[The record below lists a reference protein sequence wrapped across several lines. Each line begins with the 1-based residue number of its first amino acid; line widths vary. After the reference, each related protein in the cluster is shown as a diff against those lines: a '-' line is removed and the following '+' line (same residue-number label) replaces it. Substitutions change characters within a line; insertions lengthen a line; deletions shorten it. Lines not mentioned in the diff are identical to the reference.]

1 MFPFRRW
8 PVKANWWTILPVLAS
23 LALWGAIIQVGLMT
37 KAALDDKAG
46 RATYA
51 AASGQAV
58 AATRKPPQPKD
69 CSSPGCAGAAPP
81 VAPQASKAPS
91 R

>member
-8 PVKANWWTILPVLAS
+8 PVKANWWTILPVLSS
-23 LALWGAIIQVGLMT
+23 LALWGAIFYVGAMT

-51 AASGQAV
+51 DASGETGASS
-58 AATRKPPQPKD
+58 RKPPQPKD
-69 CSSPGCAGAAPP
+69 
-81 VAPQASKAPS
+81 
-91 R
+91 

>member
-23 LALWGAIIQVGLMT
+23 LVLWGAIVHVGLKT
-37 KAALDDKAG
+37 KAVLDDKAG

-51 AASGQAV
+51 EASGQT
-58 AATRKPPQPKD
+58 AAPTRKPPQPKD

-81 VAPQASKAPS
+81 ASKVPS

>member
-23 LALWGAIIQVGLMT
+23 VALWGAIIHVGLRT
-37 KAALDDKAG
+37 KAALDDRAG

-51 AASGQAV
+51 QAQ
-58 AATRKPPQPKD
+58 AESEALTRKPLQPKD
-69 CSSPGCAGAAPP
+69 CRRPGCAEPAPT
-81 VAPQASKAPS
+81 

>member
-23 LALWGAIIQVGLMT
+23 LVLWGAIIHVGLMT
-37 KAALDDKAG
+37 KTALDDKAG

-51 AASGQAV
+51 EASRAAE
-58 AATRKPPQPKD
+58 AATRKPPQTKD
-69 CSSPGCAGAAPP
+69 CSEPGCAGVALPAP
-81 VAPQASKAPS
+81 AAPS

>member
-8 PVKANWWTILPVLAS
+8 PVKANWWTIVPVLAS
-23 LALWGAIIQVGLMT
+23 LVLWGAIIHVGLRT

-51 AASGQAV
+51 EAAAKAEALTQ
-58 AATRKPPQPKD
+58 KPLRPKD
-69 CSSPGCAGAAPP
+69 
-81 VAPQASKAPS
+81 
-91 R
+91 

>member
-8 PVKANWWTILPVLAS
+8 PVRANWWTILPVLAS
-23 LALWGAIIQVGLMT
+23 LALWGAIIHVGLKT

-51 AASGQAV
+51 EAEDGPGALI
-58 AATRKPPQPKD
+58 RNPLQPKD
-69 CSSPGCAGAAPP
+69 CRQPGCAGPAPT
-81 VAPQASKAPS
+81 

>member
-23 LALWGAIIQVGLMT
+23 VVLWGAIIHVGLRT
-37 KAALDDKAG
+37 KAAFDDKAG

-51 AASGQAV
+51 EAAARAEALTQ
-58 AATRKPPQPKD
+58 KPLRPKD
-69 CSSPGCAGAAPP
+69 CRQPGCDGPAPT
-81 VAPQASKAPS
+81 